1 MDITLLCLLG
11 MSLACLAM
19 GMTFQVAD
27 RDLIRT
33 KALPNGAAAVVT
45 DAVDLGHGTTGRLLA
60 NMEFLLEAPAMA
72 VGPMANG
79 KTMIYSIETDND
91 SAFGS
96 ATVVNAALITQTGA
110 GGAGC
115 AAASA
120 RFRLPTNCERYV
132 RIKATGSTTGDA
144 SGSSMTFT
152 PLF

>member
-1 MDITLLCLLG
+1 MDPTILTCIG
-11 MSLACLAM
+11 IVFACLAV
-19 GMTFQVAD
+19 GMSFQVAD
-27 RDLIRT
+27 KSLIRT
-33 KALPNGAAAVVT
+33 KALPNGAASTVT
-45 DAVDLGHGTTGRLLA
+45 DAIDLGHGTTGRHLA
-60 NMEFLLEAPAMA
+60 DMEFLLEAPAMG
-72 VGPMANG
+72 VTPMSNG

-115 AAASA
+115 AATSA

-132 RIKATGSTTGDA
+132 RIKATGSASGDA